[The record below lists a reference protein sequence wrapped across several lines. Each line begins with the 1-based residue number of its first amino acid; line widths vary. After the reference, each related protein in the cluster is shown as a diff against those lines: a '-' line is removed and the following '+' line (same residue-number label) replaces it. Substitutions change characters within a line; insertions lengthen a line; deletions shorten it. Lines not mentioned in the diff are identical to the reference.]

1 MALNISIWVHCMR
14 MLRMRLHTSMRFV
27 TFYVV
32 VPSIALQL
40 LLSFTRDSCSHAV
53 LSCNGRPGFQLAVA
67 TSGKLPDVS
76 NEMQKDHACVLSHPC
91 KLLHPFQTI
100 AFYISRD
107 FLTKD
112 S

>member
-1 MALNISIWVHCMR
+1 MWPLKYMGALHAHVENEIAYINEVCN
-14 MLRMRLHTSMRFV
+14 V
-27 TFYVV
+27 YVV

-40 LLSFTRDSCSHAV
+40 LLSSTRDSCSHAL

-91 KLLHPFQTI
+91 MLLHPFQTI
-100 AFYISRD
+100 AFCISRD
-107 FLTKD
+107 FLSKD